1 MTPKEKATDLIDSYY
16 VLLDGF
22 VPFEKVQQCA
32 LIAIDEIMSALTYL
46 PYGLDYLNK
55 IDYWQEVKKE
65 IENL

>member
-32 LIAIDEIMSALTYL
+32 LIAVDEII
-46 PYGLDYLNK
+46 DNIVDDDKQVLN
-55 IDYWQEVKKE
+55 YWVEVKQE
-65 IENL
+65 IEAL

>member
-32 LIAIDEIMSALTYL
+32 LIAVDELIADEHLETGDA
-46 PYGLDYLNK
+46 PYW
-55 IDYWQEVKKE
+55 IEVKQE
-65 IENL
+65 IEAL

>member
-32 LIAIDEIMSALTYL
+32 LIAVDEILSVISWNLSEDL
-46 PYGLDYLNK
+46 S
-55 IDYWQEVKKE
+55 YWYEVKNE
-65 IENL
+65 IQKL